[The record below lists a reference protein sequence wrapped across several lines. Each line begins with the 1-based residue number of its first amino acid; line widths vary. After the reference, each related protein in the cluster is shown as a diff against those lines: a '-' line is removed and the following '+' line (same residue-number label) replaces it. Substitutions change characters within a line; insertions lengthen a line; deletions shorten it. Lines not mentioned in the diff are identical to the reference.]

1 MSRSEIHDS
10 EHIPPIGPSPSVHDV
25 NSSHYHDMNDSL
37 AHHEQLLRRFMPD
50 ETEDDDRREHVPINR
65 LTATVMGHLQS
76 ER

>member
-10 EHIPPIGPSPSVHDV
+10 EHIPPIGRSPSVHDV
-25 NSSHYHDMNDSL
+25 NSSHYHNLNDSL

-50 ETEDDDRREHVPINR
+50 ETDADKRQHKPINR
-65 LTATVMGHLQS
+65 LTADVPGQLKS